1 MKLNI
6 IREFLRLC
14 ETKNYTHTAEE
25 LYISQSVL
33 SRYITA
39 LEEELGVQLIKNIR
53 AVITRYPFM
62 KEVGSNQ
69 KYDISSI
76 PSGLE

>member
-14 ETKNYTHTAEE
+14 EAKNYTRTAEE

-33 SRYITA
+33 SRHIAA
-39 LEEELGVQLIKNIR
+39 LE
-53 AVITRYPFM
+53 
-62 KEVGSNQ
+62 
-69 KYDISSI
+69 
-76 PSGLE
+76 

>member
-14 ETKNYTHTAEE
+14 ETKNYTRTAEE

-33 SRYITA
+33 SRHIAA
-39 LEEELGVQLIKNIR
+39 LEGEPGVQLIKNIR
-53 AVITRYPFM
+53 AVFTRYPFM
-62 KEVGSNQ
+62 KDVGSNQ
-69 KYDISSI
+69 MYDISSI

>member
-14 ETKNYTHTAEE
+14 ETKNYTRTAEE

-33 SRYITA
+33 SRHIA
-39 LEEELGVQLIKNIR
+39 APEEELGVQLIKNIR
-53 AVITRYPFM
+53 AVTRYPFM
-62 KEVGSNQ
+62 NDVGSNQ